1 VPSKIVTGVPFETP
15 LEIPQ
20 PPFVERRKH
29 PRSAD
34 HGRRVFDIQVADGGG
49 VRSDAS
55 ILIDRMYATRGY
67 LSSGLPRC
75 ADDDR
80 ITLVASEAERTIGTI
95 TMGFDA
101 RDGLMV
107 DDLFGDEVDALRE
120 RGLRLS
126 EFTKLAIDN
135 AVRSRRV
142 LASLFHAAYIYAL
155 PIKGADRLLIEVNPR
170 HVGYYRRML
179 GFQALSEARVNRR
192 VDAPAVLMMLDL
204 SHARAQI
211 AALGGLQCRAAPE
224 ERSLYPWF
232 FSRAEEQQIVARARG
247 HRVVYTRAPRG
258 GAVGR
263 PDAQWPR
270 SSALLPR
277 ITQGHDA
284 VPREFVF
291 V

>member
-1 VPSKIVTGVPFETP
+1 MPSKIVTGVPFETP
-15 LEIPQ
+15 LQTPHL
-20 PPFVERRKH
+20 PFIERRRQ

-34 HGRRVFDIQVADGGG
+34 YGRRVFDIQVADGGSE
-49 VRSDAS
+49 RSEAS
-55 ILIDRMYATRGY
+55 LLIDRMYATRGY
-67 LSSGLPRC
+67 LSSGLAHC

-80 ITLVASEAERTIGTI
+80 ITLVASEAGLTIGTI

-107 DDLFGDEVDALRE
+107 DDLFGSEVDALRE
-120 RGLRLS
+120 RGLRLC
-126 EFTKLAIDN
+126 EFTKLAVDR

-142 LASLFHAAYIYAL
+142 LASLFHSAYIYAL

-192 VDAPAVLMMLDL
+192 VAAPAVLMMLDL

-211 AALGGLQCRAAPE
+211 AVLGGLHGVAAPE

-232 FSRAEEQQIVARARG
+232 FSSAEEQQIIARARE
-247 HRVVYTRAPRG
+247 HRVAYTRAPRG
-258 GAVGR
+258 AVRG
-263 PDAQWPR
+263 PEAQWPR
-270 SSALLPR
+270 SSALPPR
-277 ITQGHDA
+277 ISEGHDA
-284 VPREFVF
+284 VSRQCVL